1 MSQDK
6 EVQYFI
12 EAKSKAFLH
21 PCFLEVLSP
30 VFFFSVAV
38 ESTSGYTDQ
47 LSVISRF
54 FQKHPVDVFGEH
66 IMLYLD
72 FLTITNSGRACAITD
87 TTHFSHIK
95 H

>member
-21 PCFLEVLSP
+21 LSFVEVLGA
-30 VFFFSVAV
+30 VFF
-38 ESTSGYTDQ
+38 STSCYADQ
-47 LSVISRF
+47 LSVISHF

-66 IMLYLD
+66 IKLYLD

-87 TTHFSHIK
+87 MTHFSHIK

>member
-21 PCFLEVLSP
+21 LSFVEVLGA

-38 ESTSGYTDQ
+38 ESTSCYADQ
-47 LSVISRF
+47 LSVISHF

-66 IMLYLD
+66 IKLYLD

-87 TTHFSHIK
+87 MTHFSHIK